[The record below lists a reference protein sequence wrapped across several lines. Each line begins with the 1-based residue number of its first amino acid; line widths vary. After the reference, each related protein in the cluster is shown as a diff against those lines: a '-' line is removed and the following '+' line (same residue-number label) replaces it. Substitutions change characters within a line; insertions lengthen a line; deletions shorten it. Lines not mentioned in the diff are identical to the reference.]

1 MVWDLQTT
9 YVGGEGVLKVD
20 QYELIR
26 TGHRVYG
33 QNISELARMT
43 GHSRNTI
50 KKAIRGEPWGYKER
64 KRQPFPVLEKYL
76 GIIDGWLEGDK
87 DKPKKQR
94 HTGRRVYNRL
104 VEEHRYEG
112 GESTVR
118 RYVRFAKMRLGLD
131 MPRVFVPCDP
141 EAGYEGEVDW
151 GTAMVILAGEKL
163 RLKFFCMR
171 SKYSGK
177 HFVRYYPCERQQVFF
192 DAHIHA
198 FEFFGGIFPVLI
210 YDNLT
215 TAVQKVLRGKD
226 RIEQEEFVKLKA
238 YYSFESRFCNPASG
252 HEKGGV
258 EGLVGFARRNYMV
271 PVPEAATLEELNEK
285 VLRRCVAYGNHK
297 MAGRDWKVNELY
309 EEEKGH
315 LLGLPDA
322 VFSNVKVSSGRADK
336 YATVIVD
343 KNRYSVPSGYA
354 GFKVKVLLHADRVEI
369 FMGTKKLAT
378 HERLYGNNKWGLNP
392 DHYLELIQ
400 QRPLAFNSARP
411 IRQWRQSWPQ
421 SLHTL
426 LERFCLSQGETK
438 GIKDFIT
445 VLMLYREYEAN
456 EVEAAVD
463 LAIKNNISTSD
474 GVHHILSYSG
484 GAEATIPPLDAWP
497 SLPPPDITVYGQ
509 LGGVQ

>member
-1 MVWDLQTT
+1 M
-9 YVGGEGVLKVD
+9 D

-26 TGHRVYG
+26 AGHRVYG
-33 QNISELARMT
+33 QNISELSRMT

-64 KRQPFPVLEKYL
+64 EHQPFPVLDRYM
-76 GIIDGWLEGDK
+76 GIIDGWLKDDK
-87 DKPKKQR
+87 EKPKKQR

-104 VEEHRYEG
+104 VEEYGYKG

-118 RYVRFAKMRLGLD
+118 RYVRFAKMSLGID

-141 EAGYEGEVDW
+141 EAGHEGEVDW
-151 GTAMVILAGEKL
+151 GTAMAILEGEQV

-177 HFVRYYPCERQQVFF
+177 HFVRYYPCERQQAFF

-198 FEFFGGIFPVLI
+198 FGFFGGVFPVLI

-215 TAVQKVLRGKD
+215 TAVHKVLRGRD
-226 RIEQEEFVKLKA
+226 RIEQEEFGKFKA
-238 YYSFESRFCNPASG
+238 YYTFESRFCNPDSG

-271 PVPEAATLEELNEK
+271 PIPEAATLDELNEK
-285 VLRRCVAYGNHK
+285 VLRRCIAYGNHK
-297 MAGRDWKVNELY
+297 MAGRDRKVDELY

-315 LLGLPDA
+315 LLGLPEVD
-322 VFSNVKVSSGRADK
+322 FSNIKVCSGRADK

-343 KNRYSVPSGYA
+343 KNRYSVPSGYS
-354 GFKVKVLLHADRVEI
+354 GFKVKVLLHADCIEI
-369 FMGTKKLAT
+369 FIGTKKIAK
-378 HERLYGNNKWGLNP
+378 HERLYGKNKWGLNP

-411 IRQWRQSWPQ
+411 IRQWRRNWPQ
-421 SLHTL
+421 SLHKL
-426 LERFCLSQGETK
+426 LERFCDSQGETK

-445 VLMLYREYEAN
+445 VLMFYRDYETT
-456 EVEAAVD
+456 EVEAAID
-463 LAIKNNISTSD
+463 LAVKNNISTSD
-474 GVHHILSYSG
+474 GVHHILAYSG
-484 GAEATIPPLDAWP
+484 KAEASIPSLTAWP
-497 SLPPPDITVYGQ
+497 SLPAPDITVYGQ